1 MEAAMSVDLSIDFAP
16 EILEDGTVEE
26 CATFGKLTI
35 ETRHAMLTEGFDY
48 HLKGSRTGPLVSA
61 YYLAEW
67 FAWNWWRLRWE
78 PRRNGSDWDFAH
90 KMNNIGE
97 GYVWPNITIF
107 SDGVRTALISG
118 ASENPE
124 AKPFRYFGA
133 NPVMMPSTSYEGAV
147 DKFIG
152 QVLSRLQDRGIADSN
167 LGRLWK
173 DLLAE
178 RSDTEISQR
187 RRIEAMLGRE
197 PDEIEDDKIEQ
208 LVSDA
213 KQLGANA
220 VEEVAAHQG
229 RIGSVGVDIISAADF
244 VASAKSDGFDVA
256 IKDAVRLG
264 SDCQLPNK
272 LHVHA
277 WQLGAAA
284 AKALRDQ
291 ERLGSGLI
299 SDKRLAEMAGT
310 QAAAVTN
317 GIKADIKMPFLL
329 DQDKE
334 LSRIVLSARRL
345 EGCRF
350 NLARLL
356 GDNLL
361 NREGALHP
369 ATRASTYR
377 QKAQRAFAA
386 ELLSPFEAVEDMM
399 QGDYS
404 DDMQE
409 EVAGHFSVSPMTINT
424 LLKNH
429 GRIERDDPEQYVE
442 VAAA

>member
-1 MEAAMSVDLSIDFAP
+1 MPIDLNIGFEP
-16 EILEDGTVEE
+16 EILGEGTVEE
-26 CATFGKLTI
+26 CAAFGKLTI
-35 ETRHAMLTEGFDY
+35 ETHHTMLTEGFDY
-48 HLKGSRTGPLVSA
+48 HLMSSRSGPLVSA

-67 FAWNWWRLRWE
+67 FAWNWWRLLWE
-78 PRRNGSDWDFAH
+78 PRREGSDWDFAH
-90 KMNNIGE
+90 RMNNIGE

-107 SDGVRTALISG
+107 SDGVRTALISD

-133 NPVMMPSTSYEGAV
+133 NPVMMPSTSYEGAI

-152 QVLSRLQDRGIADSN
+152 QVLSRLQDRGIVDSN
-167 LGRLWK
+167 LSRLWN

-220 VEEVAAHQG
+220 VEEVAADQG
-229 RIGSVGVDIISAADF
+229 RIGSVGVNIISAADF

-256 IKDAVRLG
+256 TKDAVRLG
-264 SDCQLPNK
+264 SDVQLPNK
-272 LHVHA
+272 LDVPA
-277 WQLGAAA
+277 WRVGAAA
-284 AKALRDQ
+284 AKALRVQ
-291 ERLGSGLI
+291 EKLGSGLI
-299 SDKRLAEMAGT
+299 NNKRLAEMTGT
-310 QAAAVTN
+310 QIAAVTTKIN
-317 GIKADIKMPFLL
+317 GGIKMSFLL
-329 DQDKE
+329 NQGKE
-334 LSRIVLSARRL
+334 LSKIVVLAPRE
-345 EGCRF
+345 EGRRF
-350 NLARLL
+350 NIARLL
-356 GDNLL
+356 GDSLL
-361 NREGALHP
+361 DRGSALHP

-399 QGDYS
+399 RGDYS

-409 EVAGHFSVSPMTINT
+409 EVAGYFSVSPMTINT

-429 GRIERDDPEQYVE
+429 GRIERDDPEQYIDV
-442 VAAA
+442 VAA